1 MNTYDYIESRA
12 IRRHLQK
19 TGYKFSSLEAAW
31 LVWFNSKMT
40 MSEKHKAWKKII
52 KYMPD
57 MEIRVGKKGK
67 EVAFDSLHRFL
78 TDYMAMERR
87 WLKDFFAF
95 NQDSVL
101 SYSFLKKN
109 KEPCAFHTESV
120 IYNSYKKCLGDMKDD
135 IERYAEDNIGY
146 IKFSQRELNGNDGYD
161 VILDCMCRVISVEP
175 VDFEED
181 DYNIWYCF
189 WNFPLMIPT
198 PFERGDIVYSPS
210 RLIDTS
216 LSRQRTYSN
225 RKKHRR
231 IL

>member
-40 MSEKHKAWKKII
+40 MSEKHKAWRKII

-57 MEIRVGKKGK
+57 MEIRVGKKGN

-101 SYSFLKKN
+101 SSI
-109 KEPCAFHTESV
+109 PIH
-120 IYNSYKKCLGDMKDD
+120 
-135 IERYAEDNIGY
+135 
-146 IKFSQRELNGNDGYD
+146 
-161 VILDCMCRVISVEP
+161 LD
-175 VDFEED
+175 
-181 DYNIWYCF
+181 
-189 WNFPLMIPT
+189 
-198 PFERGDIVYSPS
+198 
-210 RLIDTS
+210 
-216 LSRQRTYSN
+216 
-225 RKKHRR
+225 
-231 IL
+231 